1 MRHTFVFLTLIL
13 IALTAVEGS
22 AERNW
27 VNNITVDEYSMTWAY
42 TETFTGADSLRYRVG
57 IDTESGNNDSFITAW
72 ELLKLDKEMRKRLR
86 SSIDSEFDVRIETPE
101 TPYLNTGTNGNN
113 GIEVVDVDSV
123 LSPGIIGKTHIGDT
137 IVNKYKVAYRWKGS
151 ILNARSIWFLG
162 QAKSPVTVIIPAG
175 VDVTN
180 ISGMDNVTKIVSDRV
195 EITGAF
201 RGISEDVSENRGEI
215 TLYME
220 KNTSNGVK
228 PDVNVTATLPMMSE
242 NATKP
247 MTRVVSKIRD
257 GSILGAGIVIILLIY
272 VFKVRKR

>member
-27 VNNITVDEYSMTWAY
+27 VNNITVDENNMTWGY

-86 SSIDSEFDVRIETPE
+86 SSIDSEFDVRINNETA
-101 TPYLNTGTNGNN
+101 

-137 IVNKYKVAYRWKGS
+137 IVNRYKVTYRWKGS

-180 ISGMDNVTKIVSDRV
+180 ISGMDNVTKIISDHV

-201 RGISEDVSENRGEI
+201 RGVSEDVSENRGEI
-215 TLYME
+215 TLYLE

-228 PDVNVTATLPMMSE
+228 PDVNVTATLPRMSE

-257 GSILGAGIVIILLIY
+257 GSILGAGVVIILLIY
-272 VFKVRKR
+272 VFKVKKR

>member
-27 VNNITVDEYSMTWAY
+27 VNNITVDENNMTWGY

-57 IDTESGNNDSFITAW
+57 IDTEFGNNDSFITAW

-86 SSIDSEFDVRIETPE
+86 SSIDSEFDVRIETP
-101 TPYLNTGTNGNN
+101 YLNTGNN
-113 GIEVVDVDSV
+113 GIEVIDVDSA
-123 LSPGIIGKTHIGDT
+123 LPPEIIGKTHTVDT

-151 ILNARSIWFLG
+151 IFNARSIWFLG
-162 QAKSPVTVIIPAG
+162 QAKSPVTVILPAG

-180 ISGMDNVTKIVSDRV
+180 ISGMDNVTKIISDRV
-195 EITGAF
+195 EITGFF
-201 RGISEDVSENRGEI
+201 RGGSENVSENRGEI
-215 TLYME
+215 TLYLE
-220 KNTSNGVK
+220 KNTSIGVK
-228 PDVNVTATLPMMSE
+228 PDVNVTATLPRMSE